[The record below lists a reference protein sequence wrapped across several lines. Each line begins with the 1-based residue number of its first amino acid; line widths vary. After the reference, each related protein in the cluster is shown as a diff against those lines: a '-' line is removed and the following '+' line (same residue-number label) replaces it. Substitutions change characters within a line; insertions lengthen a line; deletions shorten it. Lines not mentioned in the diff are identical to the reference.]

1 MNKTPLVS
9 ILVPI
14 YNVEQHLGKC
24 LDSIFSQTYE
34 NLEYVFVDDCS
45 TDNSLDVL
53 ATSLAKHNIPNEKAT
68 IIKHKANEGIAV
80 SRNDCI
86 KNAHGEYVQ
95 FIDSDD
101 WIEPNMTE
109 ELVKATNEGKID
121 IIGCDY
127 AKDFLSEKKTFHKE
141 NYAETCHENMLR
153 SLNYDISTVL
163 WKLLIRKQLFNCF
176 QIDPNINI
184 GEDYIISIKLFYYAN
199 SFSCVHKF
207 LYHYVQHNTNRLSFQ
222 IRRSL
227 NDHIKAVKAVEY
239 FCRDKEIYNERTRH
253 LIMLRKFNIKSNFLT
268 KNLLDYNEYRTTF
281 PEANRIW
288 REMGYSRNEKIKFWL
303 AEKKL
308 YFILKMILGK
318 QSLNK

>member
-24 LDSIFSQTYE
+24 LDSIFSQTYK

-109 ELVKATNEGKID
+109 ELVNASKEATVDIVSCCYQRNYLNAPTTYFKDPFSDSCFDNLKLTID
-121 IIGCDY
+121 
-127 AKDFLSEKKTFHKE
+127 FTVSP
-141 NYAETCHENMLR
+141 
-153 SLNYDISTVL
+153 VL
-163 WKLLIRKQLFNCF
+163 WKLLIRRSLFEKF
-176 QIDPNINI
+176 DIPPHIDV
-184 GEDYIISIKLFYYAN
+184 GEDYIISIKLFHFAN
-199 SFSCVHKF
+199 SFSFVDKY
-207 LYHYVQHNTNRLSFQ
+207 LYHYVQYNQERLSFQ
-222 IRRSL
+222 KIRCIA
-227 NDHIKAVKAVEY
+227 DHIKGVKEVER
-239 FCRDKEIYNERTRH
+239 FLKEKNLYTDDIEH
-253 LIMLRKFNIKSNFLT
+253 LLNLRKFNIKSNFLT
-268 KNLLDYNEYRTTF
+268 KEFLDYNAFKTTF
-281 PEANRIW
+281 PESNGAW
-288 REMGYSRNEKIKFWL
+288 RFINYSSREKIKFWL
-303 AEKKL
+303 AEHNMF
-308 YFILKMILGK
+308 FILKII
-318 QSLNK
+318 Q